1 MSKGHYPRAVTD
13 SVDRLAA
20 LAQAAATVM
29 EETDLAVVLKRAV
42 SMAAT
47 TTGARYAALGILGD
61 LGGLV
66 EFVNEGIDQ
75 ETVEAIGDL
84 PRGHGLLGTVIREA
98 HTIMVDHISEHPD
111 SVGFPPHHPPM
122 DSFLGV
128 PVRVGGTV
136 FGNLYLTDKPGGFS
150 SDDAHMIEAVAAV
163 AGSAVSNSRLQARLR
178 QLALVDE
185 RERIA
190 RDVHDSVIQNLFA
203 IGLTLQGLALRVGTG
218 FEGTLN
224 ELVDRID
231 GAIDE
236 LRRLIFGLR
245 QQPTPGVAPSLQRML
260 DELGRPASV
269 ELEVRPDIGF
279 IDAERM
285 TDLVA
290 MIREATANALRH
302 SGASRIAISLETVDR
317 HLVATVSDNGSGF
330 DHDPSDQSG
339 PGMGLGNLRARALR
353 LSGHVAI
360 STEHGRGTVI
370 EIVIPV

>member
-1 MSKGHYPRAVTD
+1 MTD
-13 SVDRLAA
+13 PVDRLAA

-29 EETDLAVVLKRAV
+29 EETDLAVVLQRAV

-66 EFVNEGIDQ
+66 EFVSEGIDQ

-98 HTIMVDHISEHPD
+98 ATIMVDHIPEHPD

-128 PVRVGGTV
+128 PVRVGGKV
-136 FGNLYLTDKPGGFS
+136 FGNLYLTDKPGGFTT
-150 SDDAHMIEAVAAV
+150 DDAHMIEAVAAV

-203 IGLTLQGLALRVGTG
+203 IGLTLQGLALRVGAG

-245 QQPTPGVAPSLQRML
+245 QQPTAGVVHSIQRML
-260 DELGRPASV
+260 DELGRPSSV
-269 ELEVRPDIGF
+269 ELEVRPDIGS

-285 TDLVA
+285 GDLIA

-302 SGASRIAISLETVDR
+302 SGANRIAISLETVDR
-317 HLVATVSDNGSGF
+317 HLVATVRDNGSGF
-330 DHDPSDQSG
+330 AYDPSDPSG
-339 PGMGLGNLRARALR
+339 PGMGLANLRARALR

-360 STEHGRGTVI
+360 STEQGRGTLI

>member
-1 MSKGHYPRAVTD
+1 MTD
-13 SVDRLAA
+13 PVDRLAA

-66 EFVNEGIDQ
+66 EFVSEGIDL
-75 ETVEAIGDL
+75 ETVEAIGEL
-84 PRGHGLLGTVIREA
+84 PQGHGLLGTVIREA

-111 SVGFPPHHPPM
+111 RVGFPPHHPSM

-136 FGNLYLTDKPGGFS
+136 FGNLYLTDKPGGFTA
-150 SDDAHMIEAVAAV
+150 DDARMIEAVAAV

-218 FEGTLN
+218 YEGTLN

-245 QQPTPGVAPSLQRML
+245 KQPTADVEHSLQKML
-260 DELGRPASV
+260 DELGKPPSV
-269 ELEVRPDIGF
+269 ELEVRPSVGA

-285 TDLVA
+285 ADLIA

-302 SGASRIAISLETVDR
+302 SGAGRIAISLEMVDR
-317 HLVATVSDNGSGF
+317 QLVATISDNGSGF
-330 DHDPSDQSG
+330 AQDPSDSSVS
-339 PGMGLGNLRARALR
+339 GMGLGNLRARALR
-353 LSGHVAI
+353 LNGHVAI
-360 STEHGRGTVI
+360 SSQRGRGTLI
-370 EIVIPV
+370 EIVIPA